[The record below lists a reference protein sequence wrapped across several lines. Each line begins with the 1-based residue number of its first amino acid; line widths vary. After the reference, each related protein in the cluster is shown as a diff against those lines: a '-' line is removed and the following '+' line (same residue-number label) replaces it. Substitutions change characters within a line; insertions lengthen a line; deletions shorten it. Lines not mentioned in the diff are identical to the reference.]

1 MTSLEAF
8 RTHIFF
14 KKNIYSKCIYMD
26 IKEYR
31 KLYYLKNREKFLE
44 RSRKRYNENS
54 SEHNSCVSG
63 IATSGVNKRKYNRTD
78 IKASDRKD
86 YSRQYHYIRKE
97 ILKYGKPYYYAMN
110 EKRIK
115 GRMTAIKPEPV
126 KIKYGSLTV
135 EF

>member
-1 MTSLEAF
+1 
-8 RTHIFF
+8 
-14 KKNIYSKCIYMD
+14 MD

-54 SEHNSCVSG
+54 SEQ
-63 IATSGVNKRKYNRTD
+63 NKRKYNRTD

-115 GRMTAIKPEPV
+115 GRMTAIKSEPV

>member
-1 MTSLEAF
+1 
-8 RTHIFF
+8 
-14 KKNIYSKCIYMD
+14 MD

-44 RSRKRYNENS
+44 RSRKRYNENRT
-54 SEHNSCVSG
+54 EQ
-63 IATSGVNKRKYNRTD
+63 NKRKYNRTD

-86 YSRQYHYIRKE
+86 YNRQYHYIRKE

-115 GRMTAIKPEPV
+115 GRAIAIKPEPV
-126 KIKYGSLTV
+126 KIKYGPLTV
-135 EF
+135 ELW

>member
-1 MTSLEAF
+1 
-8 RTHIFF
+8 
-14 KKNIYSKCIYMD
+14 MD

-44 RSRKRYNENS
+44 RSRKRYNFRLAK
-54 SEHNSCVSG
+54 
-63 IATSGVNKRKYNRTD
+63 IATSGVNENRTEQNKRKYNRTD

-86 YSRQYHYIRKE
+86 YNRQYHYIRKE